1 MKPRFIDIDGRRY
14 LWHDIVQ
21 LRREQLA
28 AYAEATQPTLFQ
40 LLEDHRPTTQA
51 SAADRYLEPCLF
63 DA

>member
-1 MKPRFIDIDGRRY
+1 VKPRFIDIDGRRY

-28 AYAEATQPTLFQ
+28 VYAQMTQPTLFQ
-40 LLEDHRPTTQA
+40 LLEDHRPATLA
-51 SAADRYLEPCLF
+51 SAADRYLEPSLF